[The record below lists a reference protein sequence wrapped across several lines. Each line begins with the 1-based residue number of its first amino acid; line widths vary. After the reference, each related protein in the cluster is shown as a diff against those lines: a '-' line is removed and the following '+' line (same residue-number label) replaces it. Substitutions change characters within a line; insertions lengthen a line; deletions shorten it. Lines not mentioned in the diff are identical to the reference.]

1 MRRFAIL
8 KFNNMKSYKIPVIW
22 SVTATME
29 IEAESLEDAILKA
42 GKPTAPRRCPAEDG
56 RISTM
61 PDYLDGSF
69 EVDMAAGTCDR
80 TTWLPPR
87 RAILLRS
94 KSGKDIGQILADL
107 RT

>member
-42 GKPTAPRRCPAEDG
+42 APDFEQERMGRRAEGG
-56 RISTM
+56 RLSTT

-69 EVDMAAGTCDR
+69 EVDMALLHGFR
-80 TTWLPPR
+80 TVVVGRAVARAAR
-87 RAILLRS
+87 RAAES
-94 KSGKDIGQILADL
+94 
-107 RT
+107 

>member
-42 GKPTAPRRCPAEDG
+42 GKPTAPRRNFQLATLN
-56 RISTM
+56 RLSTM

-69 EVDMAAGTCDR
+69 EVDMALLERHAACESR

-94 KSGKDIGQILADL
+94 
-107 RT
+107 

>member
-1 MRRFAIL
+1 
-8 KFNNMKSYKIPVIW
+8 MKSYKIPVIW

-56 RISTM
+56 RLSTT

>member
-1 MRRFAIL
+1 
-8 KFNNMKSYKIPVIW
+8 MKSYKIPVIW

-56 RISTM
+56 RLSTT

-69 EVDMAAGTCDR
+69 EVDMALLHGFR
-80 TTWLPPR
+80 TVVVGRAVARAAR
-87 RAILLRS
+87 RAAES
-94 KSGKDIGQILADL
+94 
-107 RT
+107 

>member
-1 MRRFAIL
+1 M
-8 KFNNMKSYKIPVIW
+8 IW

-56 RISTM
+56 RLSTT

-69 EVDMAAGTCDR
+69 EVDMTLLERHAACEGLR
-80 TTWLPPR
+80 ARGGRAVLVEEEVWLPPR

>member
-42 GKPTAPRRCPAEDG
+42 GKPTAPG
-56 RISTM
+56 RNFQLATLNRLSTM

-94 KSGKDIGQILADL
+94 
-107 RT
+107 

>member
-1 MRRFAIL
+1 
-8 KFNNMKSYKIPVIW
+8 MKSYKIPVIW

-56 RISTM
+56 RLSTM

-69 EVDMAAGTCDR
+69 EVDIGHAACESR
-80 TTWLPPR
+80 SVWLPPR

-94 KSGKDIGQILADL
+94 
-107 RT
+107 

>member
-8 KFNNMKSYKIPVIW
+8 RFDNMKSYKIPVIW

-42 GKPTAPRRCPAEDG
+42 EGG
-56 RISTM
+56 RLSTT

-69 EVDMAAGTCDR
+69 EVDHACLEYLNENGVEA
-80 TTWLPPR
+80 
-87 RAILLRS
+87 
-94 KSGKDIGQILADL
+94 
-107 RT
+107 